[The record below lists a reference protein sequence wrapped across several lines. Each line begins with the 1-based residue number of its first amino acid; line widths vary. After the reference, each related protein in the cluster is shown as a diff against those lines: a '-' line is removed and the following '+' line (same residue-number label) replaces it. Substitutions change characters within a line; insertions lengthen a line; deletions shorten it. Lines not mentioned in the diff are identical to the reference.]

1 MGIKYIEPATGKN
14 SFTCPHCGVISLMHF
29 HCISYIDKKVIGFQ
43 EDKHAGNSWVQVAT
57 CHNCAKHI
65 VWVDNIYAYPDIV
78 AEEANPDMPEEV
90 KQLYNE
96 AGLIYNKSPRAA
108 CALLRLAIDR
118 LCNELGETDRDKNDN
133 QGVLQSDPE
142 DFIVDQRLV
151 VLQANEHIFLTHGS
165 VKERGVDA
173 HKHGIDNEHG
183 KEYQEGC
190 QEQVGCHRFPHHQ
203 LPGTVAYGNCF
214 VCQGYPPLKVSESAG
229 RVRAHSHRT
238 KVTGGGKPPPY
249 EKPFL
254 SSLHKCPSP
263 RKGRGIFRSGC
274 QYSG

>member
-118 LCNELGETDRDKNDN
+118 LCNELGETDRDINKNIGELVKKGLPTSVQQALDVVRVVGN
-133 QGVLQSDPE
+133 RAVHPGQIAFDVDDVGTATMLMRLLNIIVSRMISEPKEIAGLYDQLPE
-142 DFIVDQRLV
+142 
-151 VLQANEHIFLTHGS
+151 S
-165 VKERGVDA
+165 VKQS
-173 HKHGIDNEHG
+173 I
-183 KEYQEGC
+183 
-190 QEQVGCHRFPHHQ
+190 
-203 LPGTVAYGNCF
+203 
-214 VCQGYPPLKVSESAG
+214 
-229 RVRAHSHRT
+229 T
-238 KVTGGGKPPPY
+238 KRD
-249 EKPFL
+249 E
-254 SSLHKCPSP
+254 
-263 RKGRGIFRSGC
+263 
-274 QYSG
+274 